1 MKFVMLLIVVF
12 AMAIFSCSHIQ
23 EESASSESKGYM
35 VPLLNSVLSDPE
47 FLLLDSD
54 LQRRVILNI
63 YTMIDPDYKEIVT
76 K

>member
-1 MKFVMLLIVVF
+1 
-12 AMAIFSCSHIQ
+12 MATMFNCSYIQ
-23 EESASSESKGYM
+23 NVSANSESKDYM

-47 FLLLDSD
+47 FLLLDTD